1 MRRSRTRKGITSAP
15 PPTTGAPIGLVQQRN
30 LTIKGGN
37 CNHHKYIPKLVGL
50 VATGAIDPTEIL
62 AQQEPKTGAIDAYEA
77 FDRRRPGWIRVEL
90 EPAVG

>member
-1 MRRSRTRKGITSAP
+1 M
-15 PPTTGAPIGLVQQRN
+15 TGAPIGLVQQRN

-37 CNHHKYIPKLVGL
+37 CNHRKYIPKL
-50 VATGAIDPTEIL
+50 VATGAIDPTAIL